1 MATRRLL
8 LQSLLVTTVGAA
20 WPQWAA
26 AHAHTAGEALS
37 GQRAI
42 GQSLFRWF
50 GLEVY
55 RATLYAAPGFEP
67 QGFEGQRF
75 GLELE
80 YRRAFDGP
88 AIAKRSLDEMQG
100 IAPLDPGRAREWLDR
115 MARTFP
121 DVAPGDRLLGL
132 HDPAR
137 GARFYLNGRLHGV
150 VDDPEFSARFFGIW
164 LSPRTSQPKLR
175 DALIAGA
182 TR

>member
-8 LQSLLVTTVGAA
+8 LQSLLVTTGGAA
-20 WPQWAA
+20 LPPWAA
-26 AHAHTAGEALS
+26 ANAPTAGEALS

-55 RATLYAAPGFEP
+55 RATLYASPGFEP
-67 QGFEGQRF
+67 LGYEGQRF
-75 GLELE
+75 ALELE

-100 IAPLDPGRAREWLDR
+100 IAPLEPARARQWLDL

-132 HDPAR
+132 HEPAR
-137 GARFYLNGRLHGV
+137 GARFYLNGRLHRA